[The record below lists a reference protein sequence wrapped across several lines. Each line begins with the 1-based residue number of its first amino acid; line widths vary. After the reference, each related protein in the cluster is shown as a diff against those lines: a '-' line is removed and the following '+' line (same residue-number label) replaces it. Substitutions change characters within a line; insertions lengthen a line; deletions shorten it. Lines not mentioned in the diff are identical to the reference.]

1 MVTLDLR
8 TIIADEEELPNT
20 VSGLLKAGMEAMSA
34 LDRFHYLPWSEA
46 LHMGAKMGACRVS
59 LAGALM
65 ASTWRTY
72 RNHSYEIEDIQGAA
86 GESVRRK
93 LVALDF
99 AARGMI
105 GEAILNLE
113 EGILTGSPYQKYVAA
128 HKRHADKMIDMNP
141 ADSLAVSKWIDDIPG
156 DGGLYSW
163 PSYERYVASAEG
175 MALELED
182 MGL

>member
-8 TIIADEEELPNT
+8 TIIADEEELPDT

-34 LDRFHYLPWSEA
+34 LDRFQYYLPWSEA
-46 LHMGAKMGACRVS
+46 LHMGTCRVS

-93 LVALDF
+93 IVALNF
-99 AARGMI
+99 AARGII

-113 EGILTGSPYQKYVAA
+113 EGVLEGAPYEEYIAA
-128 HKRHADKMIDMNP
+128 HKRHSDRMSAI
-141 ADSLAVSKWIDDIPG
+141 SLADNLAISKWLDDIPDNG
-156 DGGLYSW
+156 AFYSW